1 MAKGG
6 CFLVHDS
13 PLLLFLF
20 AFFVQVKELLQFIQ
34 HTVQKDHMSPEDG
47 AEVARLVEDR
57 DPCIMAAYDLY
68 YEDQNVE
75 ELLDTLQAAGRVI
88 REEYVRQANDQLD
101 QLDQEDED
109 EEDESDASEEDIGQ
123 QDGGAASDARRV
135 VELCYLRDELEEEDA
150 AVLMASL
157 SDPRLLAAVDNFAVD
172 GDWNDLRDTLQRLS
186 AHLIMWLE
194 AEVEEGDGEEEE
206 EDEEEELEEQQEA
219 SANGYKY
226 SYDTEAGTTDYTS
239 GYTDEDE
246 EWNDT
251 TDTTGNTGNTG
262 TNTEERED
270 GAVVD
275 VGDLVIQ
282 LDLEPEEK
290 LLIYDMLRQGDPMTN
305 AAFEIYESDGD
316 LEDLTDTLSQIVLA
330 RFPGGD
336 TSEEEEEEEE
346 EEEGQESESAGLY
359 SSDIAERVFNA
370 LYTNGLI
377 QNEEKERF
385 IMLLNGGNIV
395 ANAALE
401 VFGVDGDAQDFVDT
415 MRRIQ

>member
-6 CFLVHDS
+6 LFSGTRLTTLAFPLRFL
-13 PLLLFLF
+13 
-20 AFFVQVKELLQFIQ
+20 FVQVKELLQFIQ

-336 TSEEEEEEEE
+336 TSEEEEEEE
-346 EEEGQESESAGLY
+346 GQGSESAGLY

>member
-1 MAKGG
+1 
-6 CFLVHDS
+6 
-13 PLLLFLF
+13 
-20 AFFVQVKELLQFIQ
+20 
-34 HTVQKDHMSPEDG
+34 MSPEDG

-57 DPCIMAAYDLY
+57 NPCIMAAYDLY

-101 QLDQEDED
+101 QEGED
-109 EEDESDASEEDIGQ
+109 EEDESGASEEDIGQ
-123 QDGGAASDARRV
+123 QDGGAANDARRV
-135 VELCYLRDELEEEDA
+135 VELCYRRGELEEEDA

-194 AEVEEGDGEEEE
+194 AEVDEGDGEEEE
-206 EDEEEELEEQQEA
+206 DEAEELEEQQEA
-219 SANGYKY
+219 LANGYKY

-239 GYTDEDE
+239 GNTDEDE

-251 TDTTGNTGNTG
+251 TGNTGDTG
-262 TNTEERED
+262 NITEGRED

-336 TSEEEEEEEE
+336 TSDEEEEEEEE
-346 EEEGQESESAGLY
+346 KEGGQGSESAGLY
-359 SSDIAERVFNA
+359 TSDIAERVFDA

>member
-1 MAKGG
+1 M
-6 CFLVHDS
+6 
-13 PLLLFLF
+13 
-20 AFFVQVKELLQFIQ
+20 LQFIQ
-34 HTVQKDHMSPEDG
+34 HTVQKDRMSPEDG

-57 DPCIMAAYDLY
+57 NPCIMAAYDLY

-101 QLDQEDED
+101 QEGED
-109 EEDESDASEEDIGQ
+109 EEDESGASEEDIGQ
-123 QDGGAASDARRV
+123 QDGGAANDARRV
-135 VELCYLRDELEEEDA
+135 VELCYRRGELEEEDA

-194 AEVEEGDGEEEE
+194 AEVDEGDGEEEE
-206 EDEEEELEEQQEA
+206 DEAEELEEQQEA
-219 SANGYKY
+219 LANGYKY

-239 GYTDEDE
+239 GNTDEDE

-251 TDTTGNTGNTG
+251 TGNTGDTG
-262 TNTEERED
+262 NITEGRED

-336 TSEEEEEEEE
+336 TSDEEEEEEEE
-346 EEEGQESESAGLY
+346 KEGGQGSESAGLY
-359 SSDIAERVFNA
+359 TSDIAERVFDA